1 MSKNEL
7 PGKGNGATAPTVTIE
22 LDMDNF
28 TWGDLE
34 DIESQSPTKVR
45 QAMQK
50 FASIEGVAKEEMS
63 EYLRRLSLRQMKEI
77 SAEFMKAIQSL
88 SNPTGANQK
97 N

>member
-1 MSKNEL
+1 MSKNEV
-7 PGKGNGATAPTVTIE
+7 PGKGNRATAPTVTIE

-63 EYLRRLSLRQMKEI
+63 EYLRRLSLREMKEI
-77 SAEFMKAIQSL
+77 SNQFMQAVMAL
-88 SNPTGANQK
+88 SNPSANGK